1 MSTLV
6 TNRGAWER
14 DSSGA
19 KTTNIGKTIG
29 DQGTVRV
36 WVEGQQFVFG
46 PGETKS
52 IWDDGIAAKVIAA
65 DSRLTAADS
74 REGTP
79 KSNASLS
86 TYRW

>member
-1 MSTLV
+1 MTTLV

-14 DSSGA
+14 NTSGE
-19 KTTNIGKTIG
+19 KSTNIGKTIG

-46 PGETKS
+46 PGETKT
-52 IWDDGIAAKVIAA
+52 IGDDGIAAKVIAA
-65 DSRLTAADS
+65 DARLTAADS

-79 KSNASLS
+79 KSNASTS
-86 TYRW
+86 NYRW